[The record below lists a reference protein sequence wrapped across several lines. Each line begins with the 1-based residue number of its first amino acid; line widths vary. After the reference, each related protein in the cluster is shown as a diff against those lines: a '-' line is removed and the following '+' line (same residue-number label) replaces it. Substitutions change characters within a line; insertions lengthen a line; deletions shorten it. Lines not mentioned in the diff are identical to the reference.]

1 HYTGYVKDGLCG
13 VFLYLNFTRAL
24 LMTTLNKAVSIN
36 QPIASINHLLPFEQC
51 QHIERLYFPKVQ
63 QATDRMNKA
72 ESEYQDAVESRSVL
86 INQKAAEYL
95 ANPSERHGFIVKQV
109 YPTNQQQ
116 VIRSM
121 AEQGFMV
128 HRVSV
133 GMVTF
138 IRMPKNAKDNPLQEI
153 TDKATAEAESTIDKM
168 IERLKVKTV
177 EAVHQRNKIVIE
189 ARKALDSIKS
199 FESYLNVIVTESE
212 EVTE

>member
-1 HYTGYVKDGLCG
+1 MKDLAHAVKIESP
-13 VFLYLNFTRAL
+13 V
-24 LMTTLNKAVSIN
+24 
-36 QPIASINHLLPFEQC
+36 ASISHLLPFEQK
-51 QHIERLYFPKVQ
+51 QHLERLYFPKVQ
-63 QATDRMNKA
+63 HATDKMSKA

-86 INQKAAEYL
+86 INQKTAEYL

-116 VIRSM
+116 VIESM
-121 AEQGFMV
+121 ADAGFMV

-153 TDKATAEAESTIDKM
+153 TDKAKAEAESTIDKM
-168 IERLKVKTV
+168 IERLKVKAS

-189 ARKALDSIKS
+189 ARKALDAVKD
-199 FESYLNVIVTESE
+199 FTDYLNVIVTDSE
-212 EVTE
+212 EVTK

>member
-1 HYTGYVKDGLCG
+1 
-13 VFLYLNFTRAL
+13 
-24 LMTTLNKAVSIN
+24 MTTLHQAVKIESPVANI
-36 QPIASINHLLPFEQC
+36 SHLLPFEQK
-51 QHIERLYFPKVQ
+51 QHIQKLYFPKVQ

-86 INQKAAEYL
+86 IQQKTAEYL

-116 VIRSM
+116 VIESM
-121 AEQGFMV
+121 ADAGFMV

-168 IERLKVKTV
+168 IQRLEVKAG
-177 EAVHQRNKIVIE
+177 EAVHQRNKVVIE
-189 ARKALDSIKS
+189 ARKALDAVKD
-199 FESYLNVIVTESE
+199 FTDYLNVIVTDTE
-212 EVTE
+212 EVTK

>member
-1 HYTGYVKDGLCG
+1 MNNLNQAVKIESP
-13 VFLYLNFTRAL
+13 V
-24 LMTTLNKAVSIN
+24 
-36 QPIASINHLLPFEQC
+36 ASISHLLPFEQK
-51 QHIERLYFPKVQ
+51 QHIEKLYFPKVQ

-72 ESEYQDAVESRSVL
+72 EAEYQDAVESRSVL
-86 INQKAAEYL
+86 INQRAAEYL
-95 ANPSERHGFIVKQV
+95 ANPSERHGFIVRQV

-116 VIRSM
+116 VLQSM
-121 AEQGFMV
+121 AEQGYMV

-168 IERLKVKTV
+168 IERLKVKTA

-189 ARKALDSIKS
+189 ARKALDAVKD
-199 FESYLNVIVTESE
+199 FTDYLNVIVTDSE

>member
-1 HYTGYVKDGLCG
+1 
-13 VFLYLNFTRAL
+13 
-24 LMTTLNKAVSIN
+24 MTTLNKAVSIN
-36 QPIASINHLLPFEQC
+36 QPIASINHLLPFVRR

-121 AEQGFMV
+121 AEQGYMV

-199 FESYLNVIVTESE
+199 FENYLNVIVTESE

>member
-1 HYTGYVKDGLCG
+1 MNTLKQSVKIESP
-13 VFLYLNFTRAL
+13 V
-24 LMTTLNKAVSIN
+24 
-36 QPIASINHLLPFEQC
+36 ASISHLLPFEQK
-51 QHIERLYFPKVQ
+51 QHIEKLYFPKVQ

-72 ESEYQDAVESRSVL
+72 EAEYQDAVESRSVL

-116 VIRSM
+116 VIQSM
-121 AEQGFMV
+121 AEQGYMV

-153 TDKATAEAESTIDKM
+153 TDKATAEAESTTDKM
-168 IERLKVKTV
+168 IERLKVKV
-177 EAVHQRNKIVIE
+177 SEAVHQRNKIVIE
-189 ARKALDSIKS
+189 ARKALDAVKD
-199 FESYLNVIVTESE
+199 FTDYLNVIVTDTE

>member
-1 HYTGYVKDGLCG
+1 MNTLKQSVKIESP
-13 VFLYLNFTRAL
+13 V
-24 LMTTLNKAVSIN
+24 
-36 QPIASINHLLPFEQC
+36 ASISHLLPCEQKK
-51 QHIERLYFPKVQ
+51 HIERLYFPKVQ

-72 ESEYQDAVESRSVL
+72 EAECQDAIESRSVL
-86 INQKAAEYL
+86 INQKTAEYL

-109 YPTNQQQ
+109 YPTNQQAIIQ
-116 VIRSM
+116 SM
-121 AEQGFMV
+121 AEQGYMV

-153 TDKATAEAESTIDKM
+153 TDKATAEAELAIEKM
-168 IERLKVKTV
+168 IERLKVKAS

-189 ARKALDSIKS
+189 ARKALDAVKD
-199 FESYLNVIVTESE
+199 FTDYLNVIVTDSE

>member
-1 HYTGYVKDGLCG
+1 
-13 VFLYLNFTRAL
+13 
-24 LMTTLNKAVSIN
+24 MTTLNKAVSIN
-36 QPIASINHLLPFEQC
+36 QPIASINHLLPFEQR

-121 AEQGFMV
+121 AEQGYMV

-199 FESYLNVIVTESE
+199 FESYLNVVVTESE

>member
-1 HYTGYVKDGLCG
+1 
-13 VFLYLNFTRAL
+13 
-24 LMTTLNKAVSIN
+24 MTTLNKAVSIN
-36 QPIASINHLLPFEQC
+36 QPIASINHLLPYEQR

-121 AEQGFMV
+121 AEQGYMV

-138 IRMPKNAKDNPLQEI
+138 IRMSKNAKDNPLQEI

-199 FESYLNVIVTESE
+199 FENYLNVIVTESE

>member
-1 HYTGYVKDGLCG
+1 
-13 VFLYLNFTRAL
+13 
-24 LMTTLNKAVSIN
+24 MTTLNQAVKIES
-36 QPIASINHLLPFEQC
+36 PVVSINHLLPFEQR
-51 QHIERLYFPKVQ
+51 QHIEKLYFPRIQ
-63 QATDRMNKA
+63 QATDRMSKSEA
-72 ESEYQDAVESRSVL
+72 EYQGALESRSVL
-86 INQKAAEYL
+86 INQKTAEYL
-95 ANPSERHGFIVKQV
+95 ANPSERHGFKVVQV

-116 VIRSM
+116 VIQSM

-153 TDKATAEAESTIDKM
+153 TDKATAEAESTVDKA
-168 IERLKVKTV
+168 IERFKVKAA
-177 EAVHQRNKIVIE
+177 EAVHQRNTIVIE

-199 FESYLNVIVTESE
+199 FESYLNVIVTDSE

>member
-1 HYTGYVKDGLCG
+1 
-13 VFLYLNFTRAL
+13 
-24 LMTTLNKAVSIN
+24 MTTLNQAVKIES
-36 QPIASINHLLPFEQC
+36 PVASISHLLPFEQK
-51 QHIERLYFPKVQ
+51 QHVEKLYFPKVQ
-63 QATDRMNKA
+63 KASEKMSKA
-72 ESEYQDAVESRSVL
+72 ESECQDAIESRSVL
-86 INQKAAEYL
+86 IQQKTAEYL
-95 ANPSERHGFIVKQV
+95 ANPSERHGFKVVQV

-116 VIRSM
+116 VIQSM
-121 AEQGFMV
+121 AEQGYMV

-189 ARKALDSIKS
+189 ARKALDAVKD
-199 FESYLNVIVTESE
+199 FTDYLNVIVTDSE

>member
-1 HYTGYVKDGLCG
+1 
-13 VFLYLNFTRAL
+13 
-24 LMTTLNKAVSIN
+24 MTTLNQAVKIESPVANI
-36 QPIASINHLLPFEQC
+36 SHLLPFEQKK
-51 QHIERLYFPKVQ
+51 HIEKLYFPKVQ

-72 ESEYQDAVESRSVL
+72 EAQDAVESRSVL
-86 INQKAAEYL
+86 INQKAQEFL
-95 ANPSERHGFIVKQV
+95 ATPSERHGFIVKQV

-116 VIRSM
+116 VIQSM
-121 AEQGFMV
+121 AEQGYMA

-138 IRMPKNAKDNPLQEI
+138 IRMPKNAKHNPLQEI

-168 IERLKVKTV
+168 IERLKVKAS

-189 ARKALDSIKS
+189 ARKAI
-199 FESYLNVIVTESE
+199 ESVKDFTDYLNVIVTDSE

>member
-1 HYTGYVKDGLCG
+1 
-13 VFLYLNFTRAL
+13 
-24 LMTTLNKAVSIN
+24 MTTLHQAVKIESPVANI
-36 QPIASINHLLPFEQC
+36 SHLLPFEQK
-51 QHIERLYFPKVQ
+51 QHIQKLYFPKVQ

-116 VIRSM
+116 VIQSM
-121 AEQGFMV
+121 AEQGYMV

-153 TDKATAEAESTIDKM
+153 TDKATAEAESTTDKM
-168 IERLKVKTV
+168 IERLKVKV
-177 EAVHQRNKIVIE
+177 SEAVPQRNKIVIE
-189 ARKALDSIKS
+189 ARKALDAVKD
-199 FESYLNVIVTESE
+199 FTDYLNVIVTDTE

>member
-1 HYTGYVKDGLCG
+1 M
-13 VFLYLNFTRAL
+13 N
-24 LMTTLNKAVSIN
+24 TLNQAVKIES
-36 QPIASINHLLPFEQC
+36 PVASISHLLPFEQK
-51 QHIERLYFPKVQ
+51 QHIEKLYFPKVQ

-72 ESEYQDAVESRSVL
+72 EAEYQDAVESRSVL

-95 ANPSERHGFIVKQV
+95 ANSSERHGFIVKQV

-116 VIRSM
+116 VIQSM
-121 AEQGFMV
+121 AEQGYMV

-153 TDKATAEAESTIDKM
+153 TDKASAEAESTTDKM
-168 IERLKVKTV
+168 IERLKVKV
-177 EAVHQRNKIVIE
+177 SEAVHQRNKIVIE
-189 ARKALDSIKS
+189 ARKALDAVKD
-199 FESYLNVIVTESE
+199 FTDYLNVIVTDSE

>member
-1 HYTGYVKDGLCG
+1 
-13 VFLYLNFTRAL
+13 
-24 LMTTLNKAVSIN
+24 MTTLNKAVSIN
-36 QPIASINHLLPFEQC
+36 QPIASINHLLPFEQR

-63 QATDRMNKA
+63 QAIDRMNKA

-121 AEQGFMV
+121 AEQGYMV

-199 FESYLNVIVTESE
+199 FENYLNVIVTESE

>member
-1 HYTGYVKDGLCG
+1 M
-13 VFLYLNFTRAL
+13 N
-24 LMTTLNKAVSIN
+24 TLNQAVKIES
-36 QPIASINHLLPFEQC
+36 PVASISHLLPFEQK
-51 QHIERLYFPKVQ
+51 QHIEKLYFPKVQ

-72 ESEYQDAVESRSVL
+72 EAEYQDAVESRSVL

-95 ANPSERHGFIVKQV
+95 ANSSERHGFIVKQV

-116 VIRSM
+116 VIQSM
-121 AEQGFMV
+121 AEQGYMV

-153 TDKATAEAESTIDKM
+153 TDKATAEAESTTDKM
-168 IERLKVKTV
+168 IERLKVKV
-177 EAVHQRNKIVIE
+177 SEAVHQRNKIVIE
-189 ARKALDSIKS
+189 ARKALDAVKD
-199 FESYLNVIVTESE
+199 FTDYLNVIVTDSE

>member
-1 HYTGYVKDGLCG
+1 
-13 VFLYLNFTRAL
+13 
-24 LMTTLNKAVSIN
+24 MTTLNKAVSIN
-36 QPIASINHLLPFEQC
+36 QPIASINHLLPFEQR

-121 AEQGFMV
+121 AEQGYMV

-168 IERLKVKTV
+168 IERLKVKAS

-189 ARKALDSIKS
+189 ARKALDAVKD
-199 FESYLNVIVTESE
+199 FTDYLNVIVTDSE

>member
-1 HYTGYVKDGLCG
+1 
-13 VFLYLNFTRAL
+13 
-24 LMTTLNKAVSIN
+24 MTTLNKAVSIN
-36 QPIASINHLLPFEQC
+36 QPIASINHLLPFEQR

-121 AEQGFMV
+121 AEQGYMV

-138 IRMPKNAKDNPLQEI
+138 IRMPKNAKDNPLEEI